1 MTARDKWSRQKGANR
16 ATLDSHTRA
25 VKVTQS
31 LKSPLPPVISVC
43 TRAQCEHISGIS
55 LDISQSSGVLA
66 TQTPNLNL
74 IIQLLSCQSCL
85 FKRFNG
91 IVRHTLLDRKP
102 LLETLKVPPPISVC
116 FPAATAGRSSS

>member
-43 TRAQCEHISGIS
+43 TRAQCEHISGKHGMERQQGEFR
-55 LDISQSSGVLA
+55 LPGAGKALPLQGFVLKDEEG
-66 TQTPNLNL
+66 
-74 IIQLLSCQSCL
+74 
-85 FKRFNG
+85 KRE
-91 IVRHTLLDRKP
+91 D
-102 LLETLKVPPPISVC
+102 
-116 FPAATAGRSSS
+116 